1 MNRAIHKKEEHKSHN
16 SGSKPW
22 EGASDISKLDSAL
35 VTSLLLLVAHQLGR
49 AYTAQQCE
57 WMEIPMKTSVKNLFW
72 YDEKNSLNS
81 NSAQKNDKVIEL
93 WGDFV
98 IFNWSLSDQ
107 TSFKGKKNFVKLS
120 YDKCKLFSTKTIRLL
135 FDDKWGLKDTA
146 QNSSFTFISRQNFS
160 SGMFI

>member
-1 MNRAIHKKEEHKSHN
+1 M
-16 SGSKPW
+16 
-22 EGASDISKLDSAL
+22 
-35 VTSLLLLVAHQLGR
+35 LLLVAHQLGR

-81 NSAQKNDKVIEL
+81 HSAQKNDKVIEL

-98 IFNWSLSDQ
+98 IFNWSFSDQ

-120 YDKCKLFSTKTIRLL
+120 YDKCKLFFYKNHPITIWWQMRLEGHRAKLIFHFYFPSKFFLWDVYLDQIWAIFWPWILWFEFSHSLSYSRYYSKLRSTYY
-135 FDDKWGLKDTA
+135 
-146 QNSSFTFISRQNFS
+146 S
-160 SGMFI
+160 